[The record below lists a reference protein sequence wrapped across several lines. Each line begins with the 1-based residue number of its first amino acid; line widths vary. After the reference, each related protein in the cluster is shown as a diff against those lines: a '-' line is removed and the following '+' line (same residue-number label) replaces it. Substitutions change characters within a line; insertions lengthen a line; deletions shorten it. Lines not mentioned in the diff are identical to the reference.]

1 MKKLLPRLVWLT
13 ALTAM
18 LALVMEMYA
27 GIIIGASST
36 VTQVT
41 YTHWFP
47 LVIIPSVIFVV
58 CSAALCAAYVLLVKP
73 SFDDDGGDTP
83 DVEDDDF
90 WEVGVP
96 VEEDRIAEEARE
108 QNEAQAAGDTQPQ
121 PQATGAT

>member
-1 MKKLLPRLVWLT
+1 MKKVLPRLVWLT

-18 LALVMEMYA
+18 LALVMAMYA
-27 GIIIGASST
+27 GIIIGASAT
-36 VTQVT
+36 VTEIT
-41 YTHWFP
+41 FTHWIP

-58 CSAALCAAYVLLVKP
+58 YSAALCAAYVLLVKP
-73 SFDDDGGDTP
+73 SFDDDGGGTP

-96 VEEDRIAEEARE
+96 VEEDRIAEEACE